1 MSSQE
6 QKVIPWRMV
15 ALLEAVALASLLGGL
30 ATQSMRQRWPFAP
43 PLPPAGVSAHAG
55 HDVSAQEGH
64 AEHMEVGNR
73 VPVTVDPGRW
83 QAIGLKLTSATVRR
97 IDARVRVV
105 ATLAVDES
113 RVAHVHARVSGWI
126 DRLYIN
132 TTGQPVR
139 AGQPLASIYSQDLLS
154 SQSEFLTLR
163 QNQAPV
169 GDKNPL
175 LAAARTRLRLFGM
188 TDPEIATL
196 EHRGQVLRNVT
207 LLSPRDGV
215 VLHRGIT
222 AGMAVDPSTELLT
235 VADLSQVWAFAEV
248 PEAQVGAVRVGA
260 KTRLSFPN
268 SAKPAIDSSIE
279 FLYPTLSERTRTL
292 RARMIVANPDGS
304 LRPGLFGTAEIETTP
319 REALVIPLDA
329 VVDTGATQHV
339 FVHAGEAGFVPRPV
353 SVGARLDDLVEI
365 KEGLVA
371 GEQVVGAGVFLIDS
385 ESRLR
390 ASSGS
395 EDSGASTGTHQ
406 GHGGH

>member
-1 MSSQE
+1 MSSQAAR
-6 QKVIPWRMV
+6 VIPWRMI
-15 ALLEAVALASLLGGL
+15 ALLEAVALVTSLGGL
-30 ATQSMRQRWPFAP
+30 TVQSLRQRWPFIP
-43 PLPPAGVSAHAG
+43 PPQPGRIGAPAGHEVAK
-55 HDVSAQEGH
+55 QEGH
-64 AEHMEVGNR
+64 AEHTAVGNR

-83 QAIGLKLTSATVRR
+83 QAIGLKLTTASVRR
-97 IDARVRVV
+97 IDARVRAV

-113 RVAHVHARVSGWI
+113 RVAHVHTRVSGWI

-132 TTGQPVR
+132 TTGQRVR
-139 AGQPLASIYSQDLLS
+139 AGQPLASIYSQELLS
-154 SQSEFLTLR
+154 SQSEYLTLR
-163 QNQAPV
+163 QNQAPA

-175 LAAARTRLRLFGM
+175 LQASRTRLKLFGM
-188 TDPEIATL
+188 TDSEIATL
-196 EHRGQVLRNVT
+196 ERRGEVLRNVT
-207 LLSPRDGV
+207 LLAPRDGI

-222 AGMAVDPSTELLT
+222 AGMAVDPSSELLT
-235 VADLSQVWAFAEV
+235 IADLSQVWAFAEI

-268 SAKPAIDSSIE
+268 SAKPAVASSIE

-292 RARMIVANPDGS
+292 RARMILANPDGS

-339 FVHAGEAGFVPRPV
+339 FVRAGDAGFVPRLV
-353 SVGARLDDLVEI
+353 SVGARLDELVEI

-395 EDSGASTGTHQ
+395 EGSSAGAHQ